1 MKYPRVQA
9 RWPLTD
15 DAIDKYLG
23 LMEAVGFLVELPT
36 ASPRIVSDP
45 VVSDP
50 DATQFCKLLFSA
62 APIFFARVMRH
73 FGARLSKKS
82 VLPMCSVLW
91 TI

>member
-23 LMEAVGFLVELPT
+23 LLEAVGFLVELPT

-45 VVSDP
+45 DGDP
-50 DATQFCKLLFSA
+50 ILQLLFSA
-62 APIFFARVMRH
+62 GPIFFARVMRH

-82 VLPMCSVLW
+82 VLPMRSVLW